1 MRLQEQILKEFNKVY
16 YLLIFC
22 INYIE
27 QMYEYYVEEKEGIN
41 MNNLDVIKRKA
52 VQIFSE
58 EDLDRKLNS
67 GKKLTI
73 KLGADPSRPDLHIGH
88 SVVLRVLKAFQDMG
102 HEVVFVIGDFT
113 GMIGDPSGKSKTR
126 PALTFEQTRKSAET
140 YLEQATKILDKDKTR
155 IAFNSEWL
163 SKMNF
168 EDVIKLCSKY
178 TVARIM
184 ERDDFKNRF
193 ENGLPL
199 SMHELLYPLMQG
211 YDSVALNADIEIG
224 GTDQTFNLLVGR
236 DLQKDYNQDPQIV
249 MTFPL
254 LVGLDGKEKMSKS
267 LDNYIG
273 LNDDPFDKVVKSMK
287 IPDDVLRQYF
297 ELATD
302 LSSDRIDEIMDGDIR
317 DAHFEFARELLK
329 MYDDVSEFDELK
341 QKYLDVAHGGVRNN
355 IEAVCIDEKQ
365 INVCKLLVKVG
376 FANSK
381 GEAKRMVLGNG
392 VRIDSELVSDVTAVI
407 DLSDGEKV
415 LQFGKNKFIKVF

>member
-1 MRLQEQILKEFNKVY
+1 
-16 YLLIFC
+16 
-22 INYIE
+22 
-27 QMYEYYVEEKEGIN
+27 
-41 MNNLDVIKRKA
+41 MNNLEIIKRKA

-58 EDLDRKLNS
+58 EELDRKINS
-67 GKKLTI
+67 GKKLRI

-88 SVVLRVLKAFQDMG
+88 SVVLRVLKQFQDMG
-102 HEVVFVIGDFT
+102 HEVVFVVGDFT

-126 PALTFEQTRKSAET
+126 QALTFEQTRKSAET

-155 IAFNSEWL
+155 IVFNSEWL

-168 EDVIKLCSKY
+168 EDVVKLASKY

-193 ENGLPL
+193 ENNLPL

-211 YDSVALNADIEIG
+211 YDSVALESDIEIG

-236 DLQKDYNQDPQIV
+236 DLQKDYGQESQVV

-273 LNDDPFDKVVKSMK
+273 LTDSPFEKFEKSKK
-287 IPDDVLRQYF
+287 IPDEVLRQYF

-302 LSSDRIDEIMDGDIR
+302 LSNDEINDIMSRDIR
-317 DAHFEFARELLK
+317 EAHMEFAKELLK
-329 MYDDVSEFDELK
+329 MYNDVNDFEMIKERYLNIAKGNIPNDIETLK
-341 QKYLDVAHGGVRNN
+341 IDKVEISIVDLIVA
-355 IEAVCIDEKQ
+355 A
-365 INVCKLLVKVG
+365 G
-376 FANSK
+376 FSNSK
-381 GEAKRMVLGNG
+381 SKAKRMIQGKGIKLNGNLIEDINQI
-392 VRIDSELVSDVTAVI
+392 VKIDGDI
-407 DLSDGEKV
+407 V
-415 LQFGKNKFIKVF
+415 LQFGKNKFKKIEK

>member
-1 MRLQEQILKEFNKVY
+1 MNKE
-16 YLLIFC
+16 
-22 INYIE
+22 E
-27 QMYEYYVEEKEGIN
+27 
-41 MNNLDVIKRKA
+41 NLEIIKRKA

-58 EDLDRKLNS
+58 EDLEKKIKS

-88 SVVLRVLKAFQDMG
+88 SVVLRVLKQFQDMG
-102 HEVVFVIGDFT
+102 HEVVFVVGDFT

-126 PALTFEQTRKSAET
+126 PALSFEETRKSAET
-140 YLEQATKILDKDKTR
+140 YLEQATKILDKDKTKIR
-155 IAFNSEWL
+155 FNSEWL

-168 EDVIKLCSKY
+168 NDVINLTSKY

-193 ENGLPL
+193 ENNLPL

-236 DLQKDYNQDPQIV
+236 ELQKDYGQEQQVV

-273 LNDDPFDKVVKSMK
+273 LTDSPFVKFEKSMK
-287 IPDDVLRQYF
+287 IPDEVLRQYF

-302 LSSDRIDEIMDGDIR
+302 LKNSEIDEIMSKDIR
-317 DAHFEFARELLK
+317 DAHMRFAKELIK
-329 MYDDVSEFDELK
+329 MYDDINEYEMAK
-341 QKYLDVAHGGVRNN
+341 EKYMSIAKGEIPDN
-355 IEAVCIDEKQ
+355 IEEIKIEENE
-365 INVCKLLVKVG
+365 INICDLLVKIG
-376 FANSK
+376 FAVSK
-381 GEAKRMVLGNG
+381 SEAKRNILGNG
-392 VRIDSELVSDVTAVI
+392 IKINGKQVNNTNEIIRLDKDLVV
-407 DLSDGEKV
+407 
-415 LQFGKNKFIKVF
+415 QFGKNRFKKVSKN

>member
-1 MRLQEQILKEFNKVY
+1 
-16 YLLIFC
+16 
-22 INYIE
+22 
-27 QMYEYYVEEKEGIN
+27 
-41 MNNLDVIKRKA
+41 MNNLEIIKRKA

-58 EDLDRKLNS
+58 QDLEKKLNS

-88 SVVLRVLKAFQDMG
+88 SVVLRVLKNFQDMG

-126 PALTFEQTRKSAET
+126 PALTFEETRKSAET
-140 YLEQATKILDKDKTR
+140 YLEQATKILDRDKTC

-163 SKMNF
+163 SKLNF

-199 SMHELLYPLMQG
+199 SIHELLYPLMQG
-211 YDSVALNADIEIG
+211 YDSVALNTDIEIG

-236 DLQKDYNQDPQIV
+236 ELQKDYEQEPQIV

-273 LNDDPFDKVVKSMK
+273 LNDTPFAKLEKSMR
-287 IPDDVLRQYF
+287 IPDEVLRQYF

-302 LSSDRIDEIMDGDIR
+302 MPIDEINSIINGDIR
-317 DAHFEFARELLK
+317 EAHFEFAKELMR
-329 MYDDVSEFDELK
+329 MYDTNVDFEEIK
-341 QKYLDVAHGGVRNN
+341 NRYLNIANGG
-355 IEAVCIDEKQ
+355 IPDDIKEVCIENKQ
-365 INVCKLLVKVG
+365 INVCDLLVELNI
-376 FANSK
+376 ASSRSD
-381 GEAKRMVLGNG
+381 AKRKIEGKG
-392 VRIDSELVSDVTAVI
+392 IKIDAELQLDVNEVI
-407 DLSDGEKV
+407 DFSNGAKV
-415 LQFGKNKFIKVF
+415 VQFGKSKFIKVK

>member
-1 MRLQEQILKEFNKVY
+1 
-16 YLLIFC
+16 
-22 INYIE
+22 
-27 QMYEYYVEEKEGIN
+27 
-41 MNNLDVIKRKA
+41 MNDKLEIIKRKA

-58 EDLDRKLNS
+58 EDLDRKINS
-67 GKKLTI
+67 GKKLMI

-88 SVVLRVLKAFQDMG
+88 SVVLRVLKQFQDMG
-102 HEVVFVIGDFT
+102 HEVVFVVGDFT
-113 GMIGDPSGKSKTR
+113 GMIGDPSGKNKTR

-140 YLEQATKILDKDKTR
+140 YLEQATKILDKNKTR

-168 EDVIKLCSKY
+168 ADVIKLTSKY

-193 ENGLPL
+193 ENNLPL

-211 YDSVALNADIEIG
+211 YDSVELKADIEIG

-236 DLQKDYNQDPQIV
+236 ELQKDYGQESQVV

-273 LNDDPFDKVVKSMK
+273 LTDSPFEKFEKSMK
-287 IPDDVLRQYF
+287 IPDVVLRQYF

-302 LSSDRIDEIMDGDIR
+302 LSTDEIDKIMSGDIR
-317 DAHFEFARELLK
+317 EAHMLFAKELLK
-329 MYDDVSEFDELK
+329 MYDDVNEFESIK
-341 QKYLDVAHGGVRNN
+341 ERYMN
-355 IEAVCIDEKQ
+355 IAKGEIPDNVEEVKIDKKE
-365 INVCKLLVKVG
+365 INICDLLVEIG
-376 FANSK
+376 FASSK
-381 GEAKRMVLGNG
+381 SEAKRMILGNG
-392 VRIDSELVSDVTAVI
+392 VKV
-407 DLSDGEKV
+407 DGEVITDINKV
-415 LQFGKNKFIKVF
+415 ITIAEGKVVQFGKNRFKKIF

>member
-1 MRLQEQILKEFNKVY
+1 
-16 YLLIFC
+16 
-22 INYIE
+22 
-27 QMYEYYVEEKEGIN
+27 
-41 MNNLDVIKRKA
+41 MNREDNLDLLEIIKRKA

-58 EDLDRKLNS
+58 EDLERKIRS

-88 SVVLRVLKAFQDMG
+88 SVVLRVLKQFQDMG
-102 HEVVFVIGDFT
+102 HEVVFVVGDFT

-126 PALTFEQTRKSAET
+126 PALSFEETRKSAET
-140 YLEQATKILDKDKTR
+140 YLEQATKILDKDKTKIR
-155 IAFNSEWL
+155 FNSEWL

-168 EDVIKLCSKY
+168 NDVINLTSKY

-193 ENGLPL
+193 ENNLPL

-236 DLQKDYNQDPQIV
+236 ELQKDYGQEQQVV

-273 LNDDPFDKVVKSMK
+273 LTDSPFVKFEKSMK
-287 IPDDVLRQYF
+287 IPDEVLRQYF

-302 LSSDRIDEIMDGDIR
+302 LKNSEIDEIMSKDIR
-317 DAHFEFARELLK
+317 DAHMRFAKELIK
-329 MYDDVSEFDELK
+329 MYNNENDYEIAKE
-341 QKYLDVAHGGVRNN
+341 KYMSIAKGEIPDN
-355 IEAVCIDEKQ
+355 IEEIKIEENE
-365 INVCKLLVKVG
+365 INICDLLVKIG
-376 FANSK
+376 FALSK
-381 GEAKRMVLGNG
+381 SEAKRNILGNG
-392 VRIDSELVSDVTAVI
+392 IKINGKQVNNTNEIIRLDKDLVV
-407 DLSDGEKV
+407 
-415 LQFGKNKFIKVF
+415 QFGKNRFKKVSSK

>member
-1 MRLQEQILKEFNKVY
+1 
-16 YLLIFC
+16 
-22 INYIE
+22 
-27 QMYEYYVEEKEGIN
+27 
-41 MNNLDVIKRKA
+41 MNDKLEIIKRKA

-58 EDLDRKLNS
+58 EDLNRKINS

-88 SVVLRVLKAFQDMG
+88 SVVLRVLKLFQDMG
-102 HEVVFVIGDFT
+102 HEVVFVVGDFT

-140 YLEQATKILDKDKTR
+140 YLEQATKILDKNKTR

-163 SKMNF
+163 SKMNL
-168 EDVIKLCSKY
+168 EDVIKLTSKY

-193 ENGLPL
+193 ENNLPL
-199 SMHELLYPLMQG
+199 SMHELLYPLLQG
-211 YDSVALNADIEIG
+211 YDSVELKADIEIG

-236 DLQKDYNQDPQIV
+236 ELQKDYGQENQVV

-273 LNDDPFDKVVKSMK
+273 LTDSPFEKFEKSMK
-287 IPDDVLRQYF
+287 IPDNVLRQYF

-302 LSSDRIDEIMDGDIR
+302 LPTDEINKIMSGDIR
-317 DAHFEFARELLK
+317 EAHLQFAKELLK
-329 MYDDVSEFDELK
+329 MYDDVNEFESIK
-341 QKYLDVAHGGVRNN
+341 ERYMNIAKGEIPEN
-355 IEAVCIDEKQ
+355 IEEIKMEEKELN
-365 INVCKLLVKVG
+365 ICELLVKTG

-381 GEAKRMVLGNG
+381 SEAKRMILGNG
-392 VRIDSELVSDVTAVI
+392 IKVDGKVVTDINKAIEIANGKVI
-407 DLSDGEKV
+407 
-415 LQFGKNKFIKVF
+415 QFGKNRFKKITKI

>member
-1 MRLQEQILKEFNKVY
+1 
-16 YLLIFC
+16 
-22 INYIE
+22 
-27 QMYEYYVEEKEGIN
+27 
-41 MNNLDVIKRKA
+41 MNDKLEIIKRKA

-58 EDLDRKLNS
+58 EDLNRKINS

-88 SVVLRVLKAFQDMG
+88 SVVLRVLKIFQDMG
-102 HEVVFVIGDFT
+102 HEVVFVVGDFT

-140 YLEQATKILDKDKTR
+140 YLEQATKILDKNKTR

-163 SKMNF
+163 SKMNL
-168 EDVIKLCSKY
+168 EDVIKLTSKY

-193 ENGLPL
+193 ENNLPL
-199 SMHELLYPLMQG
+199 SMHELLYPLLQG
-211 YDSVALNADIEIG
+211 YDSVELKADIEIG

-236 DLQKDYNQDPQIV
+236 ELQKDYGQESQVV

-273 LNDDPFDKVVKSMK
+273 LTDSPFEKFEKSMK
-287 IPDDVLRQYF
+287 IPDNVLRQYF

-302 LSSDRIDEIMDGDIR
+302 LPTNEIDKIMSGDIR
-317 DAHFEFARELLK
+317 EAHLKFAKELLK
-329 MYDDVSEFDELK
+329 MYDDVNEFESIK
-341 QKYLDVAHGGVRNN
+341 ERYMNIAKGEIPEN
-355 IEAVCIDEKQ
+355 IEEIKIEDKELNICD
-365 INVCKLLVKVG
+365 LLVKIG

-381 GEAKRMVLGNG
+381 SEAKRMILGNG
-392 VRIDSELVSDVTAVI
+392 VKVDGKVI
-407 DLSDGEKV
+407 TDINKV
-415 LQFGKNKFIKVF
+415 IEIEEGKVVQFGKNRFKKVK

>member
-1 MRLQEQILKEFNKVY
+1 
-16 YLLIFC
+16 
-22 INYIE
+22 
-27 QMYEYYVEEKEGIN
+27 
-41 MNNLDVIKRKA
+41 MNREDNLDLLEIIKRKA

-58 EDLDRKLNS
+58 EDLERKIRS

-88 SVVLRVLKAFQDMG
+88 SVVLRVLKQFQDMG
-102 HEVVFVIGDFT
+102 HEVVFVVGDFT

-126 PALTFEQTRKSAET
+126 PALSFEETRKSAET
-140 YLEQATKILDKDKTR
+140 YLEQATKILDKDKTKIR
-155 IAFNSEWL
+155 FNSEWL

-168 EDVIKLCSKY
+168 NDVINLTSKY

-193 ENGLPL
+193 ENNLPL

-236 DLQKDYNQDPQIV
+236 ELQKDYGQEQQVV

-273 LNDDPFDKVVKSMK
+273 LTDSAFVKFEKSMK
-287 IPDDVLRQYF
+287 IPDEVLRQYF

-302 LSSDRIDEIMDGDIR
+302 LKDSEIDEIMSKDIR
-317 DAHFEFARELLK
+317 DAHMRFAKELIK
-329 MYDDVSEFDELK
+329 MYNNENDYEIAKE
-341 QKYLDVAHGGVRNN
+341 KYMSIAKGEIPDN
-355 IEAVCIDEKQ
+355 IEEIQ
-365 INVCKLLVKVG
+365 IEENEINICDLLVKIG
-376 FANSK
+376 FALSK
-381 GEAKRMVLGNG
+381 SEAKRNILGNG
-392 VRIDSELVSDVTAVI
+392 IKINGKQVNDTNEIIRLDKDLVV
-407 DLSDGEKV
+407 
-415 LQFGKNKFIKVF
+415 QFGKNRFKKVSKN

>member
-1 MRLQEQILKEFNKVY
+1 
-16 YLLIFC
+16 
-22 INYIE
+22 
-27 QMYEYYVEEKEGIN
+27 
-41 MNNLDVIKRKA
+41 MNREDNLDLLEIIKRKA

-58 EDLDRKLNS
+58 EDLERKIRS

-88 SVVLRVLKAFQDMG
+88 SVVLRVLKQFQDMG
-102 HEVVFVIGDFT
+102 HEVVFVVGDFT

-126 PALTFEQTRKSAET
+126 PALSFEETRKSAET
-140 YLEQATKILDKDKTR
+140 YLEQATKILDKDKTKIR
-155 IAFNSEWL
+155 FNSEWL

-168 EDVIKLCSKY
+168 NDVINLTSKY

-193 ENGLPL
+193 ENNLPL

-236 DLQKDYNQDPQIV
+236 ELQKDYGQEQQVV

-273 LNDDPFDKVVKSMK
+273 LTDSPFVKFEKSMK
-287 IPDDVLRQYF
+287 IPDEVLRQYF

-302 LSSDRIDEIMDGDIR
+302 LKNSEIDEIMSKDIR
-317 DAHFEFARELLK
+317 DAHMRFAKELIK
-329 MYDDVSEFDELK
+329 MYDDINEYEMAK
-341 QKYLDVAHGGVRNN
+341 EKYMSIAKGEIPDN
-355 IEAVCIDEKQ
+355 IEEIKIEENE
-365 INVCKLLVKVG
+365 INICDLLVKIG
-376 FANSK
+376 FAVSK
-381 GEAKRMVLGNG
+381 SEAKRNILGNG
-392 VRIDSELVSDVTAVI
+392 IKINGKQVNNTNEIIRLDKGVVI
-407 DLSDGEKV
+407 
-415 LQFGKNKFIKVF
+415 QFGKNRFKKVSSK

>member
-1 MRLQEQILKEFNKVY
+1 
-16 YLLIFC
+16 
-22 INYIE
+22 
-27 QMYEYYVEEKEGIN
+27 
-41 MNNLDVIKRKA
+41 MNDKLERIKRKA

-58 EDLDRKLNS
+58 EDLDRKINS

-88 SVVLRVLKAFQDMG
+88 SVVLRVLKQFQDMG
-102 HEVVFVIGDFT
+102 HEVVFVVGDFT
-113 GMIGDPSGKSKTR
+113 GMIGDPSGKNKTR

-140 YLEQATKILDKDKTR
+140 YLEQATKILDKNKTR

-168 EDVIKLCSKY
+168 ADVIKLTSKY

-193 ENGLPL
+193 ENNLPL

-211 YDSVALNADIEIG
+211 YDSVELKADIEIG
-224 GTDQTFNLLVGR
+224 GTDQTVNLLVGR
-236 DLQKDYNQDPQIV
+236 ELQKDYGQESQVV

-273 LNDDPFDKVVKSMK
+273 LTDSPFEKFEKSMK
-287 IPDDVLRQYF
+287 IPDVVLRQYF

-302 LSSDRIDEIMDGDIR
+302 LSTDEIDKIMSGDIR
-317 DAHFEFARELLK
+317 EAHMLFAKELLK
-329 MYDDVSEFDELK
+329 MYDDVNEFESIK
-341 QKYLDVAHGGVRNN
+341 ERYIN
-355 IEAVCIDEKQ
+355 IAKGEIPDNVEEVKIDKKE
-365 INVCKLLVKVG
+365 INICDLLVEIG
-376 FANSK
+376 FASSK
-381 GEAKRMVLGNG
+381 SEAKRMILGNG
-392 VRIDSELVSDVTAVI
+392 VKV
-407 DLSDGEKV
+407 DGEVITDINKV
-415 LQFGKNKFIKVF
+415 IRIAEGKVVQFGKNRFKKIF

>member
-1 MRLQEQILKEFNKVY
+1 
-16 YLLIFC
+16 
-22 INYIE
+22 
-27 QMYEYYVEEKEGIN
+27 
-41 MNNLDVIKRKA
+41 MNREDNLDLLEIIKRKA

-58 EDLDRKLNS
+58 EDLERKIRS

-88 SVVLRVLKAFQDMG
+88 SVVLRVLKQFQDMG
-102 HEVVFVIGDFT
+102 HEVVFVVGDFT

-126 PALTFEQTRKSAET
+126 PALSFEETRKSAET
-140 YLEQATKILDKDKTR
+140 YLEQATKVLDKDKTKIR
-155 IAFNSEWL
+155 FNSEWL

-168 EDVIKLCSKY
+168 NDVINLTSKY

-193 ENGLPL
+193 ENNLPL

-236 DLQKDYNQDPQIV
+236 ELQKDYGQEQQVV

-273 LNDDPFDKVVKSMK
+273 LTDSPFVKFEKSMK
-287 IPDDVLRQYF
+287 IPDEVLRQYF

-302 LSSDRIDEIMDGDIR
+302 LKNSEIDEIMSKDIR
-317 DAHFEFARELLK
+317 DAHMRFAKELIK
-329 MYDDVSEFDELK
+329 MYDDINEYEMAK
-341 QKYLDVAHGGVRNN
+341 EKYMSIAKGEIPDN
-355 IEAVCIDEKQ
+355 IEEIKIEENE
-365 INVCKLLVKVG
+365 INICDLLVKIG
-376 FANSK
+376 FALSK
-381 GEAKRMVLGNG
+381 SEAKRNILGNG
-392 VRIDSELVSDVTAVI
+392 IKINGKQVNDTNEIIRLDKDLVV
-407 DLSDGEKV
+407 
-415 LQFGKNKFIKVF
+415 QFGKNRFKKVSKN

>member
-1 MRLQEQILKEFNKVY
+1 
-16 YLLIFC
+16 
-22 INYIE
+22 
-27 QMYEYYVEEKEGIN
+27 
-41 MNNLDVIKRKA
+41 MNREDNLDLLEIIKRKA

-58 EDLDRKLNS
+58 EDLERKIRS

-88 SVVLRVLKAFQDMG
+88 SVVLRVLKQFQDMG
-102 HEVVFVIGDFT
+102 HEVVFVVGDFT

-126 PALTFEQTRKSAET
+126 PALSFEETRKSAET
-140 YLEQATKILDKDKTR
+140 YLEQATKILDKDKTKIR
-155 IAFNSEWL
+155 FNSEWL

-168 EDVIKLCSKY
+168 NDVINLTSKY

-193 ENGLPL
+193 ENNLPL

-236 DLQKDYNQDPQIV
+236 ELQKDYGQEQQVV

-273 LNDDPFDKVVKSMK
+273 LTDSAFVKFEKSMK
-287 IPDDVLRQYF
+287 IPDEVLRQYF

-302 LSSDRIDEIMDGDIR
+302 LKNSEIDEIMSKDIR
-317 DAHFEFARELLK
+317 DAHMRFAKELIK
-329 MYDDVSEFDELK
+329 MYDDINEYEMAK
-341 QKYLDVAHGGVRNN
+341 EKYMSIAKGEIPDN
-355 IEAVCIDEKQ
+355 IEEIKIEENE
-365 INVCKLLVKVG
+365 INICDLLVKIG
-376 FANSK
+376 FALSK
-381 GEAKRMVLGNG
+381 SEAKRNILGNG
-392 VRIDSELVSDVTAVI
+392 IKINGKQVNNTNEIIRLDKDLVV
-407 DLSDGEKV
+407 
-415 LQFGKNKFIKVF
+415 QFGKNRFKKVSKN

>member
-1 MRLQEQILKEFNKVY
+1 
-16 YLLIFC
+16 
-22 INYIE
+22 
-27 QMYEYYVEEKEGIN
+27 
-41 MNNLDVIKRKA
+41 MNNNLEIIKRKA

-58 EDLDRKLNS
+58 EDLDRKMNS
-67 GKKLTI
+67 GRKLTI

-88 SVVLRVLKAFQDMG
+88 SVVLRVLKQFQDMG
-102 HEVVFVIGDFT
+102 HEVVFVVGDFT
-113 GMIGDPSGKSKTR
+113 GMIGDPSGKNKTR

-140 YLEQATKILDKDKTR
+140 YLEQATKILDKNKTR

-168 EDVIKLCSKY
+168 EDVIKLTSKY

-193 ENGLPL
+193 ENNLPL

-211 YDSVALNADIEIG
+211 YDSVELKTDIEIG

-236 DLQKDYNQDPQIV
+236 ELQKDYGQESQVV

-273 LNDDPFDKVVKSMK
+273 LTDSPFEKFEKSMK

-302 LSSDRIDEIMDGDIR
+302 LSTNEIDEIMSGDIR
-317 DAHFEFARELLK
+317 EAHMTFAKELLK
-329 MYDDVSEFDELK
+329 MYDNVNEFENVK
-341 QKYLDVAHGGVRNN
+341 ERYMN
-355 IEAVCIDEKQ
+355 IAKGEIPENVEEIKVNEKE
-365 INVCKLLVKVG
+365 IAICDLLVKIG
-376 FANSK
+376 FASSK
-381 GEAKRMVLGNG
+381 SEAKRMILGNG
-392 VRIDSELVSDVTAVI
+392 VKI
-407 DLSDGEKV
+407 DGEVINNINQVIKIHEGKIV
-415 LQFGKNKFIKVF
+415 QFGKNRFKKIIN

>member
-1 MRLQEQILKEFNKVY
+1 
-16 YLLIFC
+16 
-22 INYIE
+22 
-27 QMYEYYVEEKEGIN
+27 
-41 MNNLDVIKRKA
+41 MNNKLEIIKRKA

-58 EDLDRKLNS
+58 EDLNRKINS

-88 SVVLRVLKAFQDMG
+88 SVVLRVLKIFQDMG
-102 HEVVFVIGDFT
+102 HEVVFVVGDFT

-140 YLEQATKILDKDKTR
+140 YLEQATKILDKNKTR

-163 SKMNF
+163 SKMNL
-168 EDVIKLCSKY
+168 EDVIKLTSKY

-193 ENGLPL
+193 ENNLPL
-199 SMHELLYPLMQG
+199 SMHELLYPLLQG
-211 YDSVALNADIEIG
+211 YDSVELKADIEIG

-236 DLQKDYNQDPQIV
+236 ELQKDYGQESQIV

-273 LNDDPFDKVVKSMK
+273 LTDSPFEKFEKSMK
-287 IPDDVLRQYF
+287 IPDNVLRQYF

-302 LSSDRIDEIMDGDIR
+302 LPTNEIDKIMRGDIR
-317 DAHFEFARELLK
+317 EAHLKFAKELLK
-329 MYDDVSEFDELK
+329 MYDDVNEFESIK
-341 QKYLDVAHGGVRNN
+341 ERYMNIAKGEIPEN
-355 IEAVCIDEKQ
+355 IEEIKIEDKE
-365 INVCKLLVKVG
+365 INICDLLVKIG

-381 GEAKRMVLGNG
+381 SEAKRMILGNG
-392 VRIDSELVSDVTAVI
+392 VKVDGKVI
-407 DLSDGEKV
+407 TDINKAIVIGEGKV
-415 LQFGKNKFIKVF
+415 VQFGKNRFRKVKR

>member
-1 MRLQEQILKEFNKVY
+1 
-16 YLLIFC
+16 
-22 INYIE
+22 
-27 QMYEYYVEEKEGIN
+27 
-41 MNNLDVIKRKA
+41 MNDKLEIIKRKA

-58 EDLDRKLNS
+58 EDLNRKINS

-88 SVVLRVLKAFQDMG
+88 SVVLRVLKLFQDMG
-102 HEVVFVIGDFT
+102 HEVVFVVGDFT

-140 YLEQATKILDKDKTR
+140 YLEQATKILDKNKTR

-163 SKMNF
+163 SKMNL
-168 EDVIKLCSKY
+168 EDVIKLTSKY

-193 ENGLPL
+193 ENNLPL
-199 SMHELLYPLMQG
+199 FMHELLYPLLQG
-211 YDSVALNADIEIG
+211 YDSVELKADIEIG

-236 DLQKDYNQDPQIV
+236 ELQKDYGQESQVV

-273 LNDDPFDKVVKSMK
+273 LTDSPFEKFEKSMK
-287 IPDDVLRQYF
+287 IPDNVLRQYF

-302 LSSDRIDEIMDGDIR
+302 LPTNEIDKIMSGDIR
-317 DAHFEFARELLK
+317 EAHLKFAKELLK
-329 MYDDVSEFDELK
+329 MYDDVNEFESIK
-341 QKYLDVAHGGVRNN
+341 ERYMNIAKGEIPEN
-355 IEAVCIDEKQ
+355 IEEIKMEEKELN
-365 INVCKLLVKVG
+365 ICELLVKTG

-381 GEAKRMVLGNG
+381 SEAKRMILGNG
-392 VRIDSELVSDVTAVI
+392 IKVDGKVVTDINKAIEIANGKVI
-407 DLSDGEKV
+407 
-415 LQFGKNKFIKVF
+415 QFGKNRFKKITKI

>member
-1 MRLQEQILKEFNKVY
+1 
-16 YLLIFC
+16 
-22 INYIE
+22 
-27 QMYEYYVEEKEGIN
+27 
-41 MNNLDVIKRKA
+41 MNREDNLDLLEIIKRKA

-58 EDLDRKLNS
+58 EDLERKIRR

-88 SVVLRVLKAFQDMG
+88 SVVLRVLKQFQDMG
-102 HEVVFVIGDFT
+102 HEVVFVVGDFT

-126 PALTFEQTRKSAET
+126 PALSFEETRKSAET
-140 YLEQATKILDKDKTR
+140 YLEQATKILDKDKTKIR
-155 IAFNSEWL
+155 FNSEWL

-168 EDVIKLCSKY
+168 NDVINLTSKY

-193 ENGLPL
+193 ENNLPL

-236 DLQKDYNQDPQIV
+236 ELQKDYGQEQQVV

-273 LNDDPFDKVVKSMK
+273 LTDSPFVKFEKSMK
-287 IPDDVLRQYF
+287 IPDEVLRQYF

-302 LSSDRIDEIMDGDIR
+302 LKNSEIDEIMSKDIR
-317 DAHFEFARELLK
+317 DAHMRFAKELIK
-329 MYDDVSEFDELK
+329 MYDDINEYEMAK
-341 QKYLDVAHGGVRNN
+341 EKYMSIAKGEIPDN
-355 IEAVCIDEKQ
+355 IEEIKIEENE
-365 INVCKLLVKVG
+365 INICDLLVKIG
-376 FANSK
+376 FAFSK
-381 GEAKRMVLGNG
+381 SEAKRNILGNG
-392 VRIDSELVSDVTAVI
+392 IKINGKQVNNTNEIIRLDKDLVV
-407 DLSDGEKV
+407 
-415 LQFGKNKFIKVF
+415 QFGKNRFKKVSKN